1 MAAGSAFSEMIQVGV
16 VVKDMEKTIER
27 LTSLGFGP
35 FQPKVFPPDAEQ
47 WFRGKP
53 MDAKFKIFSTQI
65 GPIEFELIQPVEGKS
80 PHREFLESRGEGIQH
95 IAFAVKDLDK
105 EVNKLT
111 SKGSKVELKANL
123 PDANVAYMDLD
134 IGGLVVE
141 LIQRKPK
148 SGSDLFL
155 GY

>member
-1 MAAGSAFSEMIQVGV
+1 VTESVFSEMLQVGV

-35 FQPKVFPPDAEQ
+35 FESKIFPPDARQ
-47 WFRGKP
+47 WFRGQP
-53 MDAKFKIFSTQI
+53 MNAKFKIFATQI

-80 PHREFLESRGEGIQH
+80 PHREFLNRKGEGIQH
-95 IAFAVKDLDK
+95 IAFAIKDLDE

-111 SKGSKVELKANL
+111 RKGCKVELKANL
-123 PDANVAYMDLD
+123 QDANVAYMDLD

-141 LIQRKPK
+141 LIQKK
-148 SGSDLFL
+148 
-155 GY
+155 